1 MKSVIITGTSTGL
14 GNTLAKFFIEQG
26 WFVYG
31 ISRSRA
37 TIDGNYE
44 HYCVDIRDKQDV
56 IAAMN
61 DIRYVN
67 DGPVDLLINNSA
79 VFDMASF
86 SESNIDKIDELIDT
100 NVKGTMFVTH
110 SALTTLKDDSKIVF
124 VNSVAGVTEIETQ
137 AVYCASKHAITA
149 FAAVLGKELRTRG
162 IKVSSIHPGG
172 INTTL
177 WNEKNPYPGSDVS
190 KTLDPTALSEVIH
203 FIANCKHDIDFKTL
217 TLFPGIEWH

>member
-1 MKSVIITGTSTGL
+1 MKSAIITGTSTGL
-14 GNTLAKFFIEQG
+14 GNALAKFFISKG

-37 TIDGNYE
+37 TIEGNYE
-44 HYCVDIRDKQDV
+44 HYCVDIRDKIEVQ
-56 IAAMN
+56 AAMK
-61 DIRYVN
+61 DILYVN

-79 VFDMASF
+79 VFDMSEF
-86 SESNIDKIDELIDT
+86 SKSNIDKIDELIDI

-110 SALTTLKDDSKIVF
+110 SALTTLKDDSKIIF

-137 AVYCASKHAITA
+137 SVYCASKHAITA
-149 FAAVLGKELRTRG
+149 FAAVIGKELRNRG

-177 WNEKNPYPGSDVS
+177 WNDANPYPGSDVS
-190 KTLDPTALSEVIH
+190 KTIDPYALAEVIH
-203 FIANCKHDIDFKTL
+203 FIADCKYDIDFKTL
-217 TLFPGIEWH
+217 KLFPGIEWH